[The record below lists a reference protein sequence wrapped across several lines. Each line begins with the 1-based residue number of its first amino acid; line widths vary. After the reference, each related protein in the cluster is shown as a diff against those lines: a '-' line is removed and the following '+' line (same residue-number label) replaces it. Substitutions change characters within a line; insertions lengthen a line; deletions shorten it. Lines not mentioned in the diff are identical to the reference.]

1 MMLHKKSH
9 HHYNRSGITLPERMH
24 LPDRREKA
32 GKLVNKLL
40 PADAVPVSISQ
51 PSKSLIEIF
60 LYPVI
65 IAVPNASACQQLLP
79 FFNIDDAVLA
89 GPFVNVTKQGPV
101 DLPQAIW
108 RKVLKALFV

>member
-32 GKLVNKLL
+32 GKLMNKLF
-40 PADAVPVSISQ
+40 PADAVPASISQ
-51 PSKSLIEIF
+51 PPKSLGEIF

-65 IAVPNASACQQLLP
+65 VAIPNTSACQQLLP
-79 FFNIDDAVLA
+79 LLDIDDAVLA
-89 GPFVNVTKQGPV
+89 GPFVNVAK
-101 DLPQAIW
+101 
-108 RKVLKALFV
+108 

>member
-9 HHYNRSGITLPERMH
+9 HHYNRSGIALPERMR

-40 PADAVPVSISQ
+40 PADAVPVSSSQ
-51 PSKSLIEIF
+51 PPKRLVEIF
-60 LYPVI
+60 LDPVL

-79 FFNIDDAVLA
+79 LLDIDDAVLA
-89 GPFVNVTKQGPV
+89 GPFVNVAK
-101 DLPQAIW
+101 
-108 RKVLKALFV
+108 

>member
-1 MMLHKKSH
+1 MMLRKKGH
-9 HHYNRSGITLPERMH
+9 HHYNRSGIALPEGMH

-51 PSKSLIEIF
+51 PSKRLVKIF
-60 LYPVI
+60 LDPVI
-65 IAVPNASACQQLLP
+65 VAVPNASACQQLLP
-79 FFNIDDAVLA
+79 LFDIDNAVLSSLLI
-89 GPFVNVTKQGPV
+89 NVAEQGPV

>member
-1 MMLHKKSH
+1 
-9 HHYNRSGITLPERMH
+9 MH

-40 PADAVPVSISQ
+40 PADAVPASISQ
-51 PSKSLIEIF
+51 PPKSFVEIF
-60 LYPVI
+60 LYPVL

-79 FFNIDDAVLA
+79 LLDIDDAVLA

-108 RKVLKALFV
+108 RKILKALFV

>member
-1 MMLHKKSH
+1 M
-9 HHYNRSGITLPERMH
+9 
-24 LPDRREKA
+24 
-32 GKLVNKLL
+32 NKFFPTDAI
-40 PADAVPVSISQ
+40 PASISQ
-51 PSKSLIEIF
+51 PPKRLVEIF
-60 LYPVI
+60 LYPVL

-79 FFNIDDAVLA
+79 FFNIDDAVLP

>member
-1 MMLHKKSH
+1 MMLHKKGH
-9 HHYNRSGITLPERMH
+9 HHYNRSGIALPEGMH

-40 PADAVPVSISQ
+40 PADAVPASISQ
-51 PSKSLIEIF
+51 PPKSRIEIF
-60 LYPVI
+60 LDPVFV
-65 IAVPNASACQQLLP
+65 AVPNASACQQLLP

-89 GPFVNVTKQGPV
+89 GPFLNVTKQGPV